1 MYMTAS
7 SMQILKKFQIK
18 WKTRSK
24 RLHSNTPQKLFYP
37 CWSILHFE
45 RRWLTSSQ
53 AANIGTAQIMK
64 IENNITI
71 WLKERKRKGQSSYI
85 SLTFHIEGVFDVRHI
100 HMITFN
106 RFNFSNYYHCL
117 CMMYQYQ
124 CGVCVRAS

>member
-45 RRWLTSSQ
+45 RCWLTSSQ

-71 WLKERKRKGQSSYI
+71 WLWKREREKD
-85 SLTFHIEGVFDVRHI
+85 SLDIYHWHFILKTYLMSDTYTWLHSIALI
-100 HMITFN
+100 
-106 RFNFSNYYHCL
+106 FSNYYHCL
-117 CMMYQYQ
+117 CMMY
-124 CGVCVRAS
+124 